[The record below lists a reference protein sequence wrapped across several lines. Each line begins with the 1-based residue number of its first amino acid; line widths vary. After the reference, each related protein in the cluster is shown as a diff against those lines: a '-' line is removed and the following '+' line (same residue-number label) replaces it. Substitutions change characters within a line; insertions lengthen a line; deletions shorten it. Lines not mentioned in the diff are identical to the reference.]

1 MEKLTS
7 AFVFAFP
14 AVSYRI
20 GQDLPI
26 KHHHDQSTQH
36 ISRMRRK
43 TLTNDNFWRAIK

>member
-14 AVSYRI
+14 ADSYKI
-20 GQDLPI
+20 GRDLPT
-26 KHHHDQSTQH
+26 KHHHEQSTQH

-43 TLTNDNFWRAIK
+43 TLTMTISGGQ